1 MITTPRSLAKSF
13 TDDLTPGL
21 STKDQA
27 HWDRGLD
34 PGPKRGLD
42 VPSIGE
48 GRKNF
53 RFLRDEKTAVFTTFR
68 FFPLISTYMITT

>member
-34 PGPKRGLD
+34 PDPERQCWRYFQGTKARSHTIDCTEHQVHRRFQAGFRLRG
-42 VPSIGE
+42 VQS
-48 GRKNF
+48 
-53 RFLRDEKTAVFTTFR
+53 
-68 FFPLISTYMITT
+68 